1 MSVKDICFTTE
12 AKSTTYQVLKR
23 CVAVSVTLG
32 PKGRNVMIQKSFGG
46 PRITKDGVSV
56 ANEIELEN
64 AVENIGAQA
73 VKEVSAK
80 TNEQAGDGTTT
91 SIILAESIVRQSL
104 KHAASGLNPILVK
117 RGLDKACELVINN
130 IKSIARDVS
139 DRKDLEQVA
148 TISANGESEIGTLIA
163 DAMDK
168 VGRDGVITCEEGK
181 SFQDELTV
189 VEGMQF
195 DRGYLS
201 PYFTTNSEKMLC
213 DLENPYILLTDKK
226 VSTIKDLVPV
236 LEKVSQSGR
245 PLMIIAEDIDGEA
258 LATLVV
264 NKLRG
269 VLKVCAVKAPGFGD
283 RRKAMLQDIAVLTG
297 GQVISDEMGLKLE
310 DTMLEQLGQ
319 ANTITI
325 SKDETTIVGGSGQKD
340 ALNERLDQIKFELSQ
355 ATSDYDKEKLQ
366 ERMAKLSG
374 GVLYL

>member
-1 MSVKDICFTTE
+1 MKLSWKMP
-12 AKSTTYQVLKR
+12 LK
-23 CVAVSVTLG
+23 TL
-32 PKGRNVMIQKSFGG
+32 V
-46 PRITKDGVSV
+46 
-56 ANEIELEN
+56 
-64 AVENIGAQA
+64 QA

-310 DTMLEQLGQ
+310 DTMLEQQVVILP
-319 ANTITI
+319 
-325 SKDETTIVGGSGQKD
+325 S
-340 ALNERLDQIKFELSQ
+340 
-355 ATSDYDKEKLQ
+355 
-366 ERMAKLSG
+366 AKMKQPSL
-374 GVLYL
+374 VEAA